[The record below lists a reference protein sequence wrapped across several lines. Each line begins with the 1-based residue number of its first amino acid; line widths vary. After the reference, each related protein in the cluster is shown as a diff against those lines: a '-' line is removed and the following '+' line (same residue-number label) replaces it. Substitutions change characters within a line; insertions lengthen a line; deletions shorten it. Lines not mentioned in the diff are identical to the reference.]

1 MAWRITGTYYAPC
14 SCNVG
19 CPCTLGELEAD
30 RGWCSG
36 TLVFD
41 IQGGNV
47 DGTNVGGTKV
57 AVVGDWPSGFL
68 AGNGTSRLYKVCAAR
83 NPHSIARI
91 ILKEENHCQQ
101 KRTRPSSGV
110 MSKRLAMRGIW
121 T

>member
-1 MAWRITGTYYAPC
+1 MAWRITETYYAPC

-19 CPCTLGELEAD
+19 CPCTLGKLEGD

-41 IQGGNV
+41 IH
-47 DGTNVGGTKV
+47 GGTKV
-57 AVVGDWPSGFL
+57 ALVADWPRGFL